1 MIGSDNLSAYA
12 SGNTFA
18 LKPLTDSRCEVAPK
32 KGIHLF
38 HFSHSLCSMKVRQA
52 LTESG
57 VDWTSHLVLLPAYQ
71 QYEPDYVRI
80 NPRCVVPT
88 LACDGK
94 VTTDSANI
102 LNFINSK
109 LSNLDASQKPS
120 VHEFER
126 INFWLNKADSLPIE
140 ALTYGDNRGSNKSFI
155 FKRLANGGKDHEYK
169 ANLLRKLI
177 SRHENEKQLHD
188 AYKSKLNIVEN
199 TLTII
204 QTPTRMSALYD
215 TADSILMELETQLL
229 SGPFNAKGWL
239 ASEKFS
245 IADIAWGVVLYR
257 LQKLGLES
265 LLWGN
270 RTTVTQY
277 CEKLFNRE
285 SFKTGIMDWSNIPK
299 NIVLPM
305 IKYKLFNRN
314 KLVG

>member
-1 MIGSDNLSAYA
+1 MTGSDNLSAY
-12 SGNTFA
+12 SSERNLA
-18 LKPLTDSRCEVAPK
+18 LKPLTDFKCKVAPQ

-38 HFSHSLCSMKVRQA
+38 HFPLSLCSMKVRQA
-52 LTESG
+52 LAESA

-71 QYEPDYVRI
+71 QYEPGYVRI

-88 LACDGK
+88 LVCDGK

-109 LSNLDASQKPS
+109 LSNLDTSQKPS
-120 VHEFER
+120 IHEFEV
-126 INFWLNKADSLPIE
+126 ISVWLNKADSLPIE

-155 FKRLANGGKDHEYK
+155 FNRLANGGKDHEYK

-199 TLTII
+199 TLKII
-204 QTPTRMSALYD
+204 QTPTRMNALYAA
-215 TADSILMELETQLL
+215 ADSIMMDLETYLL
-229 SGPFNAKGWL
+229 SGPFNEKGWL

-245 IADIAWGVVLYR
+245 MADIAWGVVLYR

-270 RTTVTQY
+270 RTTVGQY
-277 CEKLFNRE
+277 CEKLFARE
-285 SFKTGIMDWSNIPK
+285 SFKTGIIDWSNIPK

-305 IKYKLFNRN
+305 IKYKLLNRN

>member
-1 MIGSDNLSAYA
+1 MTGSDNLSAY
-12 SGNTFA
+12 SSERNLA
-18 LKPLTDSRCEVAPK
+18 LKPLTDFKCKVAPQ

-38 HFSHSLCSMKVRQA
+38 HFPLSLCSMKVRQA
-52 LTESG
+52 LAESA

-71 QYEPDYVRI
+71 QYEPGYVRI
-80 NPRCVVPT
+80 NPRCVLPT
-88 LACDGK
+88 LVCDGK

-109 LSNLDASQKPS
+109 LSNLDTSQKPS
-120 VHEFER
+120 VHEFEV
-126 INFWLNKADSLPIE
+126 ISLWLNKADSLPIE

-199 TLTII
+199 TLKII
-204 QTPTRMSALYD
+204 QTPTRMNALYAA
-215 TADSILMELETQLL
+215 ADSIMMDLETYLL
-229 SGPFNAKGWL
+229 SGPFNEKGWL

-245 IADIAWGVVLYR
+245 MADIAWGVVLYR

-270 RTTVTQY
+270 RTTVGQY
-277 CEKLFNRE
+277 CEKLFARE
-285 SFKTGIMDWSNIPK
+285 SFKTGIIDWSNIPK

-305 IKYKLFNRN
+305 IKYKLLNRN

>member
-1 MIGSDNLSAYA
+1 MTGSDNLSAY
-12 SGNTFA
+12 SSERNLA
-18 LKPLTDSRCEVAPK
+18 LKPLTDFKCKVAPQ

-38 HFSHSLCSMKVRQA
+38 HFPLSLCSMKVRQA
-52 LTESG
+52 LAESA

-71 QYEPDYVRI
+71 QYEPGYVRI

-109 LSNLDASQKPS
+109 LSNLDTSQKPS
-120 VHEFER
+120 VHEFEV
-126 INFWLNKADSLPIE
+126 ISLWLNKADSLPIE

-199 TLTII
+199 TLKII
-204 QTPTRMSALYD
+204 QTPTRMNALYAA
-215 TADSILMELETQLL
+215 ADSIMMDLETYLL
-229 SGPFNAKGWL
+229 SGPFNEKGWL

-245 IADIAWGVVLYR
+245 MADIAWGVVLYR

-270 RTTVTQY
+270 RTTVGQY
-277 CEKLFNRE
+277 CEKLFARE
-285 SFKTGIMDWSNIPK
+285 SFKTGIIDWSNIPK

-305 IKYKLFNRN
+305 IKYKLLNRN